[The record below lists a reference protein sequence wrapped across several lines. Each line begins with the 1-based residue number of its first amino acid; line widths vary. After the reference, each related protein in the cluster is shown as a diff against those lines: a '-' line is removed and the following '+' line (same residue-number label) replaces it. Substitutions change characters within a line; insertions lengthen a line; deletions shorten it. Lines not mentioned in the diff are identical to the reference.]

1 MTTRSQQQGHLRIGK
16 TSNLLCDKSSESDD
30 AGRHETPCDVQIEA
44 GKDVDRPSEPKD
56 LEIDAT
62 KSNKKGFA
70 LLMTVMALALS
81 MFLVSFNIYDRIRT
95 VPC

>member
-56 LEIDAT
+56 LGIDAT

>member
-1 MTTRSQQQGHLRIGK
+1 MSTGSQQQGQLGIRK
-16 TSNLLCDKSSESDD
+16 TSNLLCDKLSESDD
-30 AGRHETPCDVQIEA
+30 AGRRETSCDVQIEA
-44 GKDVDRPSEPKD
+44 GKDVDSPSEPKD

-62 KSNKKGFA
+62 KSNNKGFT

-81 MFLVSFNIYDRIRT
+81 MFLVSFNVYDRFRM